1 MPMPNY
7 GYNNT
12 ETKKHQDIVF
22 EMAPEYVSD
31 NEDDPI
37 VIHGQKIKKKRGK
50 VVTGKIGIDLERTMV
65 INNEKNPD
73 IWKTHVDEKE
83 LEEVKKYSTQGHK
96 NLKAEVRKTLDS
108 LISGSKVNSIKSERR
123 PTVADGLPP
132 SAEYNKVLRFSLPR
146 DNRQS
151 EESVTG
157 VSIQPSGTYRLG
169 SQPRNSLSPAKT
181 LAPGQTKS
189 PKTETIGQRVDP
201 RYHDSNNSSRQSLSQ
216 AHYAKNIISDNPMGN
231 NSAEYSYS
239 QVSMKSF
246 SAHGIRGL
254 N

>member
-7 GYNNT
+7 GYHNS
-12 ETKKHQDIVF
+12 EKKTHQDIQF

-31 NEDDPI
+31 DNEDPI
-37 VIHGQKIKKKRGK
+37 IIHGQKIKKKRGK
-50 VVTGKIGIDLERTMV
+50 VVTGKIGIDLERTLV
-65 INNEKNPD
+65 INNEANPD
-73 IWKTHVDEKE
+73 IWKTKIDQSQV
-83 LEEVKKYSTQGHK
+83 EEAKKYSSQGHK
-96 NLKAEVRKTLDS
+96 NLKADVRRTLDS
-108 LISGSKVNSIKSERR
+108 LISASKANSLKTERR
-123 PTVADGLPP
+123 PRLGDGLRP
-132 SAEYNKVLRFSLPR
+132 SAECNKVLRFSLPR

-169 SQPRNSLSPAKT
+169 SQPRNSLSPAKIV
-181 LAPGQTKS
+181 
-189 PKTETIGQRVDP
+189 PKTPDNIAHRVDS
-201 RYHDSNNSSRQSLSQ
+201 RYDSRQSLSQ
-216 AHYAKNIISDNPMGN
+216 AHYAKNIVTNENDD
-231 NSAEYSYS
+231 YSYS

>member
-7 GYNNT
+7 GYNNS
-12 ETKKHQDIVF
+12 EKKTHQDIVF

-31 NEDDPI
+31 NEDNPV
-37 VIHGQKIKKKRGK
+37 VIHGQQIKKKRGK
-50 VVTGKIGIDLERTMV
+50 VVTGKIGIDLERTLV
-65 INNEKNPD
+65 INNQVNPD
-73 IWKTHVDEKE
+73 AWKTKIDQSEV
-83 LEEVKKYSTQGHK
+83 EEAKKFNSQVHK
-96 NLKAEVRKTLDS
+96 NLKADVRRTLDS
-108 LISGSKVNSIKSERR
+108 LISASKANSLKTERR
-123 PTVADGLPP
+123 PRCVDGPPP

-169 SQPRNSLSPAKT
+169 SQPRNSLSPSKIVPAK
-181 LAPGQTKS
+181 
-189 PKTETIGQRVDP
+189 PKIDNISHRVDS
-201 RYHDSNNSSRQSLSQ
+201 RYDDNSLSRQSLSQ
-216 AHYAKNIISDNPMGN
+216 AHYSKNVISTGSED
-231 NSAEYSYS
+231 YSYS
-239 QVSMKSF
+239 EVSMKSL